1 MRLSAFSLPAFCTN
15 RLRPLR
21 ERGWTAIS
29 AADYSAAWARWGGSV
44 ATHPDVVSRLSAL
57 AEIPVDY
64 FGWFAGDELQAAIPT
79 WGRHLALAREVLKK
93 TGKRGVFDL
102 GNAEILL
109 PVAPQS
115 RGVALRHR
123 AHYLGALHADQIATL
138 RPQREQLMLAR
149 APEEYG

>member
-79 WGRHLALAREVLKK
+79 WGRHRLAD
-93 TGKRGVFDL
+93 GV
-102 GNAEILL
+102 G
-109 PVAPQS
+109 
-115 RGVALRHR
+115 RHR
-123 AHYLGALHADQIATL
+123 CCAHGTPHGSH
-138 RPQREQLMLAR
+138 RHS
-149 APEEYG
+149 